1 MNRQDD
7 SSSSA
12 VYNGLKMASPYGK
25 DSPTST
31 EQFDSIEDLVE
42 AMTPA
47 GVQELFDDAYEAAKD
62 AMYAFAPNFSVSAN
76 DSRYEILYDL
86 MELHVLNTYLYE
98 LEFTDASLFL
108 LMDFCLKQQLGL
120 VKSVDPIEFEAQL
133 AQRLEQDATTTAAI
147 LPQVV
152 GVPTGLPVIPG
163 VSTDARRTTRKKRR
177 LSLKNLTPA
186 AKKRHLASFEEVEKG
201 LVEFVWEWKKHNE
214 ARFNSMERLLWQAL
228 FASSL
233 STGVAVQAVG
243 QLLGLYLHSGKSPAR
258 FLNGRNMLRLVKS
271 GLLFGA
277 LKSSARSA
285 SARDRVTMTN
295 VALTGVS
302 RFGDAR
308 VGNVIE
314 EIGSAT
320 APPLTR
326 GILGLA
332 LLPQAVLLIEALVH
346 MVSEYYRVW
355 NPQQRFAYSKM
366 FLGSTDPD
374 ELVEMEQGGQTVSYL
389 RGRIEKL
396 KLPIEA
402 LDNFTSET
410 AKNTLGG
417 MKQKLRKCTNFL
429 TDKDRLPAY
438 QAQLGKMEAATR
450 GVVVSPDADEEYE
463 MDPDVP
469 LIDNTGAPVSI
480 LGGKRIR
487 RYNRYEIEELKTMV
501 NDLNDRLADIES
513 IEDGLK
519 AAPFDGLWE
528 FDPWL
533 KRLIGA
539 FELRDKAASRASEKD
554 NGELCWKTTRLALQ
568 KQLREADF
576 DLEPDKLKA
585 VLLDGINGF
594 KRMQDIWER
603 IGKNKEVPTFED
615 KVFFRK
621 YCKVLKSTPGGD
633 RINRSRARG
642 AATDGSS
649 VDAIVDAFL
658 AARVK

>member
-1 MNRQDD
+1 MNRRDD

-62 AMYAFAPNFSVSAN
+62 AMYGFAPNFSVSAN

-98 LEFTDASLFL
+98 LEFTDAALFL

-120 VKSVDPIEFEAQL
+120 VESVDPIEFEAQL
-133 AQRLEQDATTTAAI
+133 TQKLEQDATTTAAI

-163 VSTDARRTTRKKRR
+163 VSTDARLTTRKKRR
-177 LSLKNLTPA
+177 FSLKNLTPA
-186 AKKRHLASFEEVEKG
+186 AKKRHLASFKEVEKG

-214 ARFNSMERLLWQAL
+214 ARFNRMERLLWQIG
-228 FASSL
+228 FAYSL
-233 STGVAVQAVG
+233 PVGIAVQAVG
-243 QLLGLYLHSGKSPAR
+243 QLLGMYLRSGTSPAG
-258 FLNGRNMLRLVKS
+258 FLNGRNRLRLVKS

-277 LKSSARSA
+277 LKSNARSA
-285 SARDRVTMTN
+285 TARNRVTMTN
-295 VALTGVS
+295 AALAGVS

-308 VGNVIE
+308 VRNIIE
-314 EIGSAT
+314 EVSSAT
-320 APPLTR
+320 APPLMR
-326 GILGLA
+326 LSVPIVVGY
-332 LLPQAVLLIEALVH
+332 QAVASIEALVH

-410 AKNTLGG
+410 AKNTLGS
-417 MKQKLRKCTNFL
+417 MKQKLRECTNFL
-429 TDKDRLPAY
+429 TDKERLPAY

-450 GVVVSPDADEEYE
+450 GTVV
-463 MDPDVP
+463 
-469 LIDNTGAPVSI
+469 APE
-480 LGGKRIR
+480 LGKWIR
-487 RYNRYEIEELKTMV
+487 RYKRYEIQELETMV

-519 AAPFDGLWE
+519 AAPFDGLWSM
-528 FDPWL
+528 DPWL

-539 FELRDKAASRASEKD
+539 FELRDKAPSLASEKD
-554 NGELCWKTTRLALQ
+554 NGELCWKTTRLALRS
-568 KQLREADF
+568 QLREADF
-576 DLEPDKLKA
+576 DLEPDKLNA
-585 VLLDGINGF
+585 VLLGGIEGLE
-594 KRMQDIWER
+594 RLQEIWER
-603 IGKNKEVPTFED
+603 VKKNKEVPTFED

-621 YCKVLKSTPGGD
+621 YCKVLKSTPGAA
-633 RINRSRARG
+633 RINRARVRG
-642 AATDGSS
+642 TATDGSS

-658 AARVK
+658 AARME